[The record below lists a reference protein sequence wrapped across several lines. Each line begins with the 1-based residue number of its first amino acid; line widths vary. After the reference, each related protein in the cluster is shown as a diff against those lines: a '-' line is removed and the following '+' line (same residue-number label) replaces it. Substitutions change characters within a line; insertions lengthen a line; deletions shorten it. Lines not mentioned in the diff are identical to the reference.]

1 MDNFKSHIDSIES
14 NLLLSF
20 SLINMAPYCIQR
32 MAFIPL
38 DACGS
43 HCMKES
49 YFSRDKD
56 LYIDPQAI
64 KMQRTDYDCP
74 NPIIHLQHNPY
85 MEGSGK
91 IMGQGAE
98 IL

>member
-1 MDNFKSHIDSIES
+1 MDNFNSHIDSIES
-14 NLLLSF
+14 NLLLLF
-20 SLINMAPYCIQR
+20 FLINMAPYYMQR
-32 MAFIPL
+32 LVLIPT
-38 DACGS
+38 DACES
-43 HCMKES
+43 HCIKES

-64 KMQRTDYDCP
+64 KMQRTDYDCQA
-74 NPIIHLQHNPY
+74 PIIHLQHNPY

-91 IMGQGAE
+91 IMGQGSE